1 MGGFCRDCLA
11 DVPDQATRC
20 PGCASPRLVRHAELD
35 RLTIAHIDC
44 DAFYAAI
51 EKRDDPAL
59 RDRPVIIGGG
69 RRGVVSTACYIA
81 RTFGVRS
88 AMPMFE
94 ARRLCPHAA
103 IIPPDMGKY
112 ARVGREVRAMMFELS
127 PLVEPL
133 SIDEAFLD
141 LGGTERLHGMSA
153 AKSLARFA
161 RRVEEAV
168 GITVSIGLSEN
179 KFLAKLAS
187 DLDKPR
193 GFSVLSRGDAVA
205 FLAPKPI
212 TFIWGV
218 GKATGAALARHGYRT
233 IADLQEADEAAL
245 MRKFGGEGS
254 RLWRLARGID
264 ARDVIAH
271 REAKSISSETTLD
284 TDLAAFRP
292 LERLLWLLSE
302 KVSARLK
309 AQDLAGATVTLKLKT
324 ADFRLRT
331 RAQSLGAS
339 TQLAAKIFATGRT
352 LLRRETDGTKFRL
365 IGVGVSALAP
375 AADADP
381 ADLIDVGGQRA
392 AAAEHAID
400 RLREKFGRD
409 AVLKG
414 LALDD
419 DDEPVSDRP
428 PWS

>member
-1 MGGFCRDCLA
+1 MGGFCRDCLTEISDSA
-11 DVPDQATRC
+11 SRC
-20 PGCASPRLVRHAELD
+20 PECGSPRLVRHPELD
-35 RLTIAHIDC
+35 RLTIAHVDC

-69 RRGVVSTACYIA
+69 QRGVVATACYVA
-81 RTFGVRS
+81 RTFGVKS

-94 ARRLCPHAA
+94 ARRLCPHA
-103 IIPPDMGKY
+103 IVVPPDMAKY
-112 ARVGREVRAMMFELS
+112 SRVGREVRALMFELT

-141 LGGTERLHGMSA
+141 LGGTERLHGMPP

-161 RRVEEAV
+161 RRVEDAV
-168 GITVSIGLSEN
+168 GISVSVGLSEN

-193 GFSVLSRGDAVA
+193 GYSVLSRGDALA
-205 FLAPKPI
+205 FLAPKPV

-218 GKATGAALARHGYRT
+218 GKAMGGALTRQGYRT
-233 IADLQEADEAAL
+233 IADLQGAEESELA
-245 MRKFGGEGS
+245 RKFGGEGS
-254 RLWRLARGID
+254 RLWQLARGLD
-264 ARDVIAH
+264 ERSVIAH

-284 TDLAAFRP
+284 IDIAGFRP

-309 AQDLAGATVTLKLKT
+309 TSELAGATVTLKLKT

-331 RAQSLGAS
+331 RAQSLGAP
-339 TQLAAKIFATGRT
+339 TQLAAKIFTTGRT

-365 IGVGVSALAP
+365 IGIGVSALAS
-375 AADADP
+375 AAEADP
-381 ADLIDVGGQRA
+381 ADLVDVGGQRI

-409 AVLKG
+409 AVLRG

-419 DDEPVSDRP
+419 GEEAISDKPSR
-428 PWS
+428 S